1 MKQIQLSHFGSSRR
15 PRQIPPLQ
23 SLVMAPKK
31 AAPLGL
37 TYLPPAAAATSPA
50 VAGAHAATTLAVAEN
65 PFGTLEE
72 ALTERIMNFVQAS
85 PRTLQRQRYWG
96 THGPG
101 MVTPLPL
108 VCREWHRLCAL
119 ALTDRG

>member
-1 MKQIQLSHFGSSRR
+1 M
-15 PRQIPPLQ
+15 Q
-23 SLVMAPKK
+23 SLVMAPKCK

-37 TYLPPAAAATSPA
+37 TYLPPAAAATTPA
-50 VAGAHAATTLAVAEN
+50 VAGAAAAPTLAVAEE
-65 PFGTLEE
+65 PFGQLEE
-72 ALTERIMNFVQAS
+72 ALTERIMSFVQDS
-85 PRTLQRQRYWG
+85 PRRIQRQRYWG

-119 ALTDRG
+119 ALTAGEQRRTGRG